1 MQFSG
6 NLKSPLLKNATVE
19 CLSFIIYVCMI
30 YVLVK
35 YWFYF
40 YFSAKEVLLIL
51 IINFSNGKQ
60 EQPTKEKVRGYWG
73 KKAGYV
79 GCTIS

>member
-1 MQFSG
+1 MPVASKKSKWKAEICKFYLNDNLKKNFFLKMQFSG

-51 IINFSNGKQ
+51 IN
-60 EQPTKEKVRGYWG
+60 
-73 KKAGYV
+73 
-79 GCTIS
+79 

>member
-51 IINFSNGKQ
+51 IN
-60 EQPTKEKVRGYWG
+60 
-73 KKAGYV
+73 
-79 GCTIS
+79 